1 MVTRPLAPP
10 QMDTASLPALM
21 KEPKLFPKLYHFI
34 NFAISLLALGPSI
47 ENHVPQWYHSMTASI
62 QHR

>member
-10 QMDTASLPALM
+10 QMDTASLSALM

-34 NFAISLLALGPSI
+34 NFAILLVTIGPSI
-47 ENHVPQWYHSMTASI
+47 QNYAPQWYHSMTASI